1 MAYEKKVEIRLILL
15 ALCSSPLQVIV
26 DHDYLGPLCLQF
38 TGLPSVADV
47 KNEIMERHG
56 LPIKDQR
63 VYCDDKMVLVI
74 VLERNVIDHFNILK
88 FILGSEAWG
97 SRTKEMYYSLLSLKM
112 FSFVLLPP
120 SLAAKYEF

>member
-1 MAYEKKVEIRLILL
+1 MAYEKKVEIGLILL

-26 DHDYLGPLCLQF
+26 DHDYLGPLCLHF

-56 LPIKDQR
+56 LPVKDQR

-74 VLERNVIDHFNILK
+74 VLERIVIHHFQYINIHAWLRG
-88 FILGSEAWG
+88 LGE
-97 SRTKEMYYSLLSLKM
+97 
-112 FSFVLLPP
+112 
-120 SLAAKYEF
+120 

>member
-1 MAYEKKVEIRLILL
+1 MAYEKKLKSGKFSQIIFL

-56 LPIKDQR
+56 LPVKDQR

-74 VLERNVIDHFNILK
+74 VLERNLIKL
-88 FILGSEAWG
+88 
-97 SRTKEMYYSLLSLKM
+97 
-112 FSFVLLPP
+112 
-120 SLAAKYEF
+120 

>member
-1 MAYEKKVEIRLILL
+1 M
-15 ALCSSPLQVIV
+15 QVIV
-26 DHDYLGPLCLQF
+26 DHDYLGPLQLQF

-56 LPIKDQR
+56 LQVKDQR

-74 VLERNVIDHFNILK
+74 VLIRNVIGHFQYIK

-97 SRTKEMYYSLLSLKM
+97 NKTKEMC
-112 FSFVLLPP
+112 
-120 SLAAKYEF
+120 

>member
-26 DHDYLGPLCLQF
+26 DHHYLGPLCLQF

-56 LPIKDQR
+56 LPVKDQR

-74 VLERNVIDHFNILK
+74 VLERIVIHIFNILT
-88 FILGSEAWG
+88 FMLGSEAWG
-97 SRTKEMYYSLLSLKM
+97 NRPKKCIIHY
-112 FSFVLLPP
+112 
-120 SLAAKYEF
+120 